1 MKNKGVK
8 MTTRTQVKMNDGR
21 TIYDVKESVDDIRD
35 YIDDASNLET
45 DFILLTELDTKK
57 KILINLNNVIA
68 VTEGYC

>member
-1 MKNKGVK
+1 

-21 TIYDVKESVDDIRD
+21 TIYD
-35 YIDDASNLET
+35 ASNLET
-45 DFILLTELDTKK
+45 EFILLTELDADK

>member
-8 MTTRTQVKMNDGR
+8 MKSRTQVKMNDGR

-45 DFILLTELDTKK
+45 EFIL
-57 KILINLNNVIA
+57 KILINLSNIIA

>member
-1 MKNKGVK
+1 MISK
-8 MTTRTQVKMNDGR
+8 TQVKMNDGR

-45 DFILLTELDTKK
+45 EFILLTELDTKK
-57 KILINLNNVIA
+57 KILINLNNVIS